1 MNRTKVLGLFGVAAL
16 IAAVLFGLRSWQ
28 PDPPPRPLAPT
39 ASPTPGAETPQT
51 APAAALVRPSFDVVR
66 VSPSGDTVIAGRAA
80 PNASVAIL
88 DAGKEI
94 GRVTA
99 DGRGEWVFVTVQPL
113 AEGPH
118 DLTLSARGADGIE
131 TTGERSVAIIVP
143 PRGSVVGSGG
153 GPLAALLPTEPGR
166 AAPNLL
172 QTPGGEAAALGAGG
186 PRVTIDAIDYGEQG
200 EVAIAGR
207 GTPGAALRLYL
218 DNRPIGE
225 ARVDADGKWIVRIPE
240 LAPGFYMLR
249 ADELGADGKVAAR
262 AETRFQRDSMVAFA
276 PGQNIVV
283 VQPGNSL
290 WRIARRVY
298 GDGVRFTTI
307 YDANREQI
315 GDPDLIFPG
324 QVFAVPKT
332 N

>member
-1 MNRTKVLGLFGVAAL
+1 
-16 IAAVLFGLRSWQ
+16 
-28 PDPPPRPLAPT
+28 
-39 ASPTPGAETPQT
+39 
-51 APAAALVRPSFDVVR
+51 
-66 VSPSGDTVIAGRAA
+66 
-80 PNASVAIL
+80 
-88 DAGKEI
+88 
-94 GRVTA
+94 
-99 DGRGEWVFVTVQPL
+99 
-113 AEGPH
+113 
-118 DLTLSARGADGIE
+118 
-131 TTGERSVAIIVP
+131 
-143 PRGSVVGSGG
+143 
-153 GPLAALLPTEPGR
+153 
-166 AAPNLL
+166 
-172 QTPGGEAAALGAGG
+172 
-186 PRVTIDAIDYGEQG
+186 
-200 EVAIAGR
+200 
-207 GTPGAALRLYL
+207 
-218 DNRPIGE
+218 
-225 ARVDADGKWIVRIPE
+225 
-240 LAPGFYMLR
+240 MLR